1 MNKNSS
7 WTGIAPRTMR
17 DAFNPYTS
25 DDLQPMRDDRD
36 YSVGWWCWIIA
47 IAVATVTIIGWTL

>member
-1 MNKNSS
+1 MKNSS
-7 WTGIAPRTMR
+7 WTGQAPRTMR

-36 YSVGWWCWIIA
+36 YSVGWWAWMACIA
-47 IAVATVTIIGWTL
+47 AVTFVLIYTTR